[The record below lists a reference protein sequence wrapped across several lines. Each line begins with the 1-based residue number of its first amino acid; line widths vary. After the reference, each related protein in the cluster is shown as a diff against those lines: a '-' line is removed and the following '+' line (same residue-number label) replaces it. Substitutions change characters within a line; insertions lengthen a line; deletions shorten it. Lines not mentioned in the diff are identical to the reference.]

1 MYRIFFL
8 FLLLGFFSCN
18 DSAPKDVKEINGS
31 GVETKFNFIKDL
43 KKDESPFNL
52 DFSLEQ
58 KTSTSATLVMTLS
71 LDSGDYVTS
80 PASVQEFFGAF
91 TLEFKDSTK
100 ISMKGDLIEFPPP
113 VDLFFSF
120 DDRPVKSYVNTTI
133 LSHSI
138 EMIEDGDF
146 EALGTVFFVLEPICY
161 PYEISFVV
169 SRALG
174 DLSVKRLS
182 IEGGP

>member
-1 MYRIFFL
+1 M
-8 FLLLGFFSCN
+8 
-18 DSAPKDVKEINGS
+18 
-31 GVETKFNFIKDL
+31 
-43 KKDESPFNL
+43 
-52 DFSLEQ
+52 
-58 KTSTSATLVMTLS
+58 
-71 LDSGDYVTS
+71 
-80 PASVQEFFGAF
+80 
-91 TLEFKDSTK
+91 
-100 ISMKGDLIEFPPP
+100 IEFPPP

-161 PYEISFVV
+161 LYEISFVV

-182 IEGGP
+182 VEGGP